1 MAEGTIEEE
10 IAMED
15 YSDAAAT
22 FGDRLALAREAQGMT
37 QEELAR
43 RLGIRL
49 QTLRNWE
56 DDRSEPRA
64 NRLQMLAGVLGVSMI
79 WILTGEGEGG
89 PAVRAPD
96 TKSISSELS
105 ALLGEIR
112 ELRVANSKANN
123 RLARLE
129 RRLREMAEIA

>member
-1 MAEGTIEEE
+1 
-10 IAMED
+10 MED
-15 YSDAAAT
+15 YSEAAAT
-22 FGDRLALAREAQGMT
+22 FGDRLTLAREAQDMN
-37 QEELAR
+37 QEDLAR

-79 WILTGEGEGG
+79 WLLTGEGEGG
-89 PAVRAPD
+89 PAVGAGEAR
-96 TKSISSELS
+96 SISVELS
-105 ALLGEIR
+105 SLLNEIR

-129 RRLREMAEIA
+129 RRLREMAAGA

>member
-1 MAEGTIEEE
+1 
-10 IAMED
+10 MED
-15 YSDAAAT
+15 YSEAAAT
-22 FGDRLALAREAQGMT
+22 FGDRLTLAREAQGMG

-64 NRLQMLAGVLGVSMI
+64 NRLQMLAGVLAVSMV
-79 WILTGEGEGG
+79 WLLTGEGDGG
-89 PAVRAPD
+89 PAVRARD
-96 TKSISSELS
+96 TRNISGELS

-112 ELRVANSKANN
+112 ELRVANTKANN
-123 RLARLE
+123 QLAKLE
-129 RRLREMAEIA
+129 KRLREMAEIA